1 MNGPSTTSP
10 LFWVLFA
17 LTATTLYLCWPLW
30 PALVLAAWTAALA
43 RPLLNRLQRFMRGRR
58 RAAAVLALGLFL
70 VVSLPL
76 ALLTVAVIIGSQ
88 ELVQAITKAPSA
100 KVALAAIATGSEGV
114 PPLVVPHNLQE
125 MMDLLRAYGEAGLS
139 VLSNVAGAAAT
150 AVIGLFIYLGGS
162 FVFLVDGPAL
172 WTWMQDHNPLD
183 PAHLQRLAAAFHE
196 TGRGLIV
203 GVGLTCVA
211 QGLVATL
218 IYVSLGVPRW
228 WVLGPLTG
236 IASMLPMVGT
246 TLVWGPI
253 VVGFFLTAHPI
264 KAVILLVLGVGVI
277 GAVDNLLRPV
287 FARFGALKLPTFL
300 LFVSI
305 FGGLS
310 AFGTWGALLGPLVV
324 RCWLEVVALHRAG
337 RALPAPVPTDA
348 QKT

>member
-1 MNGPSTTSP
+1 MNGPSTNTT
-10 LFWVLFA
+10 LLWVLLF
-17 LTATTLYLCWPLW
+17 LTAVTFYLCWPLW

-88 ELVQAITKAPSA
+88 ELAQAIGKAPSA

-114 PPLVVPHNLQE
+114 PALVVPRNLQE
-125 MMDLLRAYGEAGLS
+125 AMDLLRAYGEAGLS

-150 AVIGLFIYLGGS
+150 AMIGLFIYFGGA

-172 WTWMQDHNPLD
+172 WSWIKAHNPLE
-183 PAHLQRLAAAFHE
+183 PAHLERVAAAFHE

-236 IASMLPMVGT
+236 IASVLPMVGT

-253 VVGFFLTAHPI
+253 VIGFFLTAHPI
-264 KAVILLVLGVGVI
+264 KALILIGLGMGVI

-287 FARFGALKLPTFL
+287 FAQYAALKLPTFL

-324 RCWLEVVALHRAG
+324 RCWLEVLAIHREG
-337 RALPAPVPTDA
+337 RAPITPTLEEA

>member
-1 MNGPSTTSP
+1 MSTTKM
-10 LFWVLFA
+10 LHWVLLA

-70 VVSLPL
+70 VVSVPM

-88 ELVQAITKAPSA
+88 ELAQGIGKASSA
-100 KVALAAIATGSEGV
+100 KVALAAIATGTEGV
-114 PPLVVPHNLQE
+114 PPLVVPRSLQE
-125 MMDLLRAYGEAGLS
+125 AMDLLRAYGEQGLS

-150 AVIGLFIYLGGS
+150 GMVGLFIYLGGS
-162 FVFLVDGPAL
+162 FVFLVDGPAI
-172 WTWMQDHNPLD
+172 WGWMKDNNPLA
-183 PAHLQRLAAAFHE
+183 PSHLQRLSTAFHE

-211 QGLVATL
+211 QGLVATI

-236 IASMLPMVGT
+236 LASILPMVGT

-253 VVGFFLTAHPI
+253 VLGFFLTSHPI
-264 KAVILLVLGVGVI
+264 KAVILSVLGVGVI
-277 GAVDNLLRPV
+277 GSVDNLLRPV
-287 FARFGALKLPTFL
+287 FAKFGALKLPTFF

-305 FGGLS
+305 FGGLA

-324 RCWLEVVALHRAG
+324 RCWLEVVAIYRQG
-337 RALPAPVPTDA
+337 DSTPAAPPSSEPQNT
-348 QKT
+348 